1 MNEREESEVKISKER
16 LELLLEIMA
25 LEFSLIDLNLYLDT
39 HPSDRRALTLFNEY
53 TMRLNDMKKR
63 YENEFGPL
71 TASFPSGCP
80 WKWIENPWPWEIDYE
95 MEGK

>member
-1 MNEREESEVKISKER
+1 MKISKER

-39 HPSDRRALTLFNEY
+39 HPSDGRALTLFNEY

-63 YENEFGPL
+63 YESKFEPL
-71 TASFPSGCP
+71 TASFPSNCP
-80 WKWIENPWPWEIDYE
+80 WSWIENPWPWEIDYE